1 LIVGRLFA
9 VAFIA
14 PSSDAAV
21 AMCVTVALTELARS
35 PSAASKVGRICGIV
49 VAVEFIAPSDA
60 VDEAVWLTSEML
72 ELVNAPKELDA
83 DETFTTVDSMLALR
97 PLRLA
102 ELLAN

>member
-1 LIVGRLFA
+1 
-9 VAFIA
+9 
-14 PSSDAAV
+14 
-21 AMCVTVALTELARS
+21 
-35 PSAASKVGRICGIV
+35 
-49 VAVEFIAPSDA
+49 VEFIAPSDA

-72 ELVNAPKELDA
+72 ELVNAPKELDP

>member
-21 AMCVTVALTELARS
+21 AMCVTVAVTALVRS
-35 PSAASKVGRICGIV
+35 PSEASKTGRICGIV
-49 VAVEFIAPSDA
+49 VAVEFIDPSDA
-60 VDEAVWLTSEML
+60 VDEAVWLTPEML
-72 ELVNAPKELDA
+72 ELVNAPKALDA
-83 DETFTTVDSMLALR
+83 ETKTFGVDAMLALR
-97 PLRLA
+97 PFRLA